1 MDPKSI
7 TVIGSGINSY
17 FFIRTILKKGFKVN
31 LIDVDTETNS
41 SDSKKKL

>member
-17 FFIRTILKKGFKVN
+17 FYKNYFKKGFKVN

-41 SDSKKKL
+41 SDLKKKL